1 MQESSPDDRDTLRFY
16 NSAISDYII
25 AAKYARYI
33 PELKR
38 RETWNEIVDRIV
50 KFHTEHFPQL
60 EKEIKDAFQFVREK
74 RVLPSMRSAQFAGEA
89 ARKENARLYNCCATY
104 VDRPR
109 VFAEIMYLLLCGC
122 GVGFSVQRQHVNQLP
137 ALLDVSS
144 SVRETNRTRF
154 VVEDSIEGWA
164 KAVDALVKTYTA
176 SSAYIEFDY
185 SQIRPKGAV
194 LKTSGGRAPGPDGL
208 RTALDKTRGIL
219 ENASGRKLRP
229 IECHD
234 IICVLADAVLSGGV
248 RRSALLSQFDVADQ
262 EMINAKTGNWYETY
276 PWRANAN
283 NSATIIRKL
292 GQDSK
297 DFEQIFEKNREFGE
311 PGFVFVDS
319 PDHVYNPCAEIA
331 MKPDDGIS
339 FCNLTEV
346 NVANLNNADDFFKR
360 VVAATF
366 IGTLQAAYTKF
377 NFLPESATKIAQRD
391 ALLGVSLTGIS
402 ETYVL
407 TPEIQRSAADLAV
420 KVNITTAKLLGIN
433 SAKRVT
439 CVKPSGTA
447 TLALGNS
454 GSGIH
459 PVHAQKYIRRVTAKF
474 FEPIFQHYFAFNS
487 HQCVQKSNGDW
498 VIEFPMEAPLG
509 SLTKDDITGI
519 AFLEQ
524 VRNVQQNWVIPGTN
538 LRRLESTDPKTHN
551 VSATCVVGE
560 TEWEAVKFYVWENR
574 HIFSGISFLPYTGD
588 KIYSYAPME
597 AVRDEDDLTRWE
609 NLRRWYSP
617 VDYALLIEDTD
628 ETTLQSEKACVGG
641 QCELT

>member
-1 MQESSPDDRDTLRFY
+1 MQESSSDERDTLHFY
-16 NSAISDYII
+16 NSAISDYVI
-25 AAKYARYI
+25 ASKYARYI

-38 RETWNEIVDRIV
+38 RETWNEIVDRVV
-50 KFHTEHFPQL
+50 KFHVEHFPKL

-89 ARKENARLYNCCATY
+89 ANKENARLYNCCATY

-137 ALLDVSS
+137 KITTSDYRNIKGVHIIQ
-144 SVRETNRTRF
+144 
-154 VVEDSIEGWA
+154 DSIQGWA
-164 KAVDALVKTYTA
+164 EAVEALIWTYTLQDIG
-176 SSAYIEFDY
+176 IEFDY
-185 SQIRPKGAV
+185 SKIRAKGTL

-208 RTALDKTRGIL
+208 RKALEGVEEIL
-219 ENASGRKLRP
+219 AAAQGRQLKP

-234 IICVLADAVLSGGV
+234 IICKLADAVLSGGV
-248 RRSALLSQFDVADQ
+248 RRSALLSQFDADDE
-262 EMINAKTGNWYETY
+262 EMVNAKIGNWFDTH
-276 PWRANAN
+276 PWRSNAN
-283 NSATIIRKL
+283 NSATIVRKL

-297 DFEQIFEKNREFGE
+297 EFEQIFEKNREFGE

-319 PDHVYNPCAEIA
+319 PNHVYNPCAEIA
-331 MKPDDGIS
+331 MKPDNGFS

-346 NVANLNNADDFFKR
+346 NVANLVNADDFFKR

-377 NFLPESATKIAQRD
+377 NFLTEDSANIAKRD
-391 ALLGVSLTGIS
+391 ALLGVSLTGIA

-407 TPEIQRSAADLAV
+407 TPEIQRAAADLAV
-420 KVNITTAKLLGIN
+420 KVNISTAKMLGIN
-433 SAKRVT
+433 AAKRVT

-487 HQCVQKSNGDW
+487 HQCVQKPNGDW

-509 SLTKDDITGI
+509 SRTKDDTTGLE
-519 AFLEQ
+519 FLME

-538 LRRLESTDPKTHN
+538 PHRLECDDPRTHN
-551 VSATCVVGE
+551 VSATCVVGD
-560 TEWEAVKFYVWENR
+560 TEWESIKFFVWENR
-574 HIFSGISFLPYTGD
+574 HVFSGISFLPYAGD
-588 KIYSYAPME
+588 KIYAFPPME

-609 NLRRWYSP
+609 NLRQWYSP
-617 VDYALLIEDTD
+617 VDYTLLAETTD
-628 ETTLQSEKACVGG
+628 ETTLQSEKACAGG
-641 QCELT
+641 QCDIV